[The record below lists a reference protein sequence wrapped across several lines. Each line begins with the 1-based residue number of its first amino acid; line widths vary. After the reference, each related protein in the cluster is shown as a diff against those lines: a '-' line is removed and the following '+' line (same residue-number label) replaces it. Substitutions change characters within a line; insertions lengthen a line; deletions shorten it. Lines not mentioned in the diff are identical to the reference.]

1 MIVLDASAILA
12 LIHDEPGAG
21 EVADHLSGALLCS
34 ANMAEAVGKLVDAG
48 VSILPVRELL
58 GAAGVSVEPLTEDDA
73 VLAGA
78 LRSVAGGT
86 TLSLGDRCCIAL
98 GVRYDATVI
107 TADRTWADLALPVA
121 VRLIR

>member
-21 EVADHLSGALLCS
+21 EVEERLSGALLCS
-34 ANMAEAVGKLVDAG
+34 ANLAEVVGKLVDAS
-48 VSILPVRELL
+48 VSIVSVRELL
-58 GAAGVSVEPLTEDDA
+58 AAAGVSIEPLTEDDA

-78 LRSVAGGT
+78 LRSVPGGT

-98 GVRYDATVI
+98 GTRHGATVV
-107 TADRTWADLALPVA
+107 TADRTWADLALPVV